1 MTYQE
6 RADRLAKTVDIADK
20 IIRDSNT
27 IPEESKFQFINWG
40 QLIKDKAL
48 NPEPQFRKVVSIKYL
63 ENDFLI
69 YWNESEGPDIDK
81 FWKELNENGI
91 NFERTDAIQLV
102 LKRKK
107 IKNIH
112 EYDNIIDNIVV
123 AEQTGKIDKN
133 QAVELN
139 KLLYEFEKRQ
149 TKNKKQSTTR

>member
-6 RADRLAKTVDIADK
+6 RADRLAKTADIADK

-27 IPEESKFQFINWG
+27 IPEASKHQFLNWG
-40 QLIKDKAL
+40 QLVKDKAL
-48 NPEPQFRKVVSIKYL
+48 NPEPPFRKVVSIKFL

-81 FWKELNENGI
+81 FWKELNEKEI
-91 NFERTDAIQLV
+91 DFERKDIIQLV

-112 EYDNIIDNIVV
+112 EYNYVTDNIVV
-123 AEQTGKIDKN
+123 AEQIVRIDKE
-133 QAVELN
+133 QVAELN
-139 KLLYEFEKRQ
+139 RLLSEFEQRQ
-149 TKNKKQSTTR
+149 TKNKKQGRTG

>member
-20 IIRDSNT
+20 IIRYSKT
-27 IPEESKFQFINWG
+27 IPEESKHQFLNWG
-40 QLIKDKAL
+40 QLLKDKAL

-69 YWNESEGPDIDK
+69 YWNESDGPDIDK
-81 FWKELNENGI
+81 FWKELNEKEI
-91 NFERTDAIQLV
+91 DFERKDTIQLV

-112 EYDNIIDNIVV
+112 EYDNIIDTIVV
-123 AEQTGKIDKN
+123 SEQIGRINKEQVVD
-133 QAVELN
+133 LN
-139 KLLYEFEKRQ
+139 RLLNEFEQRQ